1 MTTYHI
7 PTLIGKKR
15 DSQSFT
21 KDEINFLISAVANNQ
36 IDEAQVGKCNNNFE
50 KDDYVISLLN
60 NNNISIFD
68 G

>member
-15 DSQSFT
+15 DDQSFT

-50 KDDYVISLLN
+50 EDDYVISLLN
-60 NNNISIFD
+60 NNNVSIFD